1 MQYKTIALSLLEQ
14 HPTYYGELTRQR
26 KLLPTME
33 HYARQLKTS
42 HESWMY
48 QLSQT
53 KRGGDPTQIAGE
65 ALELA
70 LKDLQESLPS
80 KHSDLDD
87 EAA

>member
-14 HPTYYGELTRQR
+14 HPTYYGQLTRQR
-26 KLLPTME
+26 KLLAKME
-33 HYARQLKTS
+33 DYARQLRTS

-48 QLSQT
+48 RLSQAT
-53 KRGGDPTQIAGE
+53 LGRNPMQIASE

-70 LKDLQESLPS
+70 LRDLQESLPCEP
-80 KHSDLDD
+80 SDMDD